1 METKYKG
8 ILKATNT
15 WYFGD
20 ALDFSKVERNGEIY
34 PISKCQFSNWQDCKG
49 NDIYQGDFLKLVEGV
64 SMPYVYGSV
73 RCDNGVFYVS
83 DGENNENKVP
93 LSQTLTFKNYK
104 FEVVGNEWN
113 ILGQPRSA
121 WSIANETEF
130 YEWVKSK
137 HADVLTEPVNGE
149 NFSVGETVIY
159 TNGYGAKFKVKIL
172 GFCAEPQ
179 VIGGEY
185 RTVYL
190 DTSNPYPNYPYDAKN
205 LTKIY

>member
-34 PISKCQFSNWQDCKG
+34 PISKCQFSNCQDCKG
-49 NDIYQGDFLKLVEGV
+49 NDIYQEDFLKLVEDV
-64 SMPYVYGSV
+64 SIPYVYGAV
-73 RCDNGVFYVS
+73 RYEDGVFFVS
-83 DGENNENKVP
+83 DGENNDNRTP
-93 LSQTLTFKNYK
+93 LSQMINDFGWK
-104 FEVVGNEWN
+104 FEVVGNGWD

-121 WSIANETEF
+121 RSIANEKEF
-130 YEWVKSK
+130 YKWVEESR
-137 HADVLTEPVNGE
+137 ADVLTEPVNGE
-149 NFSVGETVIY
+149 NFTVGETVIY

-179 VIGGEY
+179 VIGDEY

-190 DTSNPYPNYPYDAKN
+190 DTSNPYPNYPYDVKH